1 MEKWML
7 KNVLKHKSYLDRQ
20 IKIMARLILL
30 QLILSAKKSKS
41 ERMNKQATLTHKHY
55 NTAVK
60 WKVKE

>member
-30 QLILSAKKSKS
+30 
-41 ERMNKQATLTHKHY
+41 
-55 NTAVK
+55 
-60 WKVKE
+60 